1 MTKRVTKGQEW
12 EVAIVAM
19 LAKEG
24 EGRSQ
29 FQQQQKSWP
38 SLFLLVHGFPFVF
51 EHIDK
56 RNI

>member
-38 SLFLLVHGFPFVF
+38 SLFILVPWVPLCLS
-51 EHIDK
+51 EY
-56 RNI
+56 R